1 MTKQTALSALLL
13 CLSGL
18 NPHQL
23 FAEDKIVGGP
33 FAVNVTGKSATIG
46 WVVQSG
52 EVKVGETRVVPVL
65 RSEKIT
71 MTGLKAGETVNYTI
85 PGGLRGTFKTAPAKP
100 SAFEAVVFGDTRT
113 RHDLHRKIVSAI
125 EKTNP
130 DLVFH
135 TGDLVTD
142 GLDTEQWPRFFDI
155 ERVMLDKTAFYPV
168 LGNHERNSRRF
179 YEFFDVSTPYYSLD
193 WGGVHFVLL
202 NSDLGN
208 SALSAQARESFWAEQ
223 LRWLDEDL
231 AKAQK
236 AEFRVVVMHHPPFT
250 AVKSRQTGDTPVKAM
265 VPVFEKHKVSVVFS
279 GHDHNYQHHLN
290 KGVHYVVT
298 GGGGAPLYPVDA
310 PIEGTT
316 LKVESTEH
324 YVRLLAAPGSIR
336 MEAIALDGR
345 TLEIFELKP

>member
-1 MTKQTALSALLL
+1 MLRQAALILLLL
-13 CLSGL
+13 CLPGRYSSF
-18 NPHQL
+18 L

-33 FAVNVTGKSATIG
+33 YAVNVTGKSATIG

-52 EVKVGETRVVPVL
+52 EVKVGDARVVPVL
-65 RSEKIT
+65 RSEKVT
-71 MTGLKAGETVNYTI
+71 MTGLKPGEPVKYTI
-85 PGGLRGTFKTAPAKP
+85 PGGLTGTFKTAPAKP
-100 SAFEAVVFGDTRT
+100 VAFEAVVFGDTRT
-113 RHDLHRKIVSAI
+113 RHDLHRKIVGAI
-125 EKTNP
+125 EKINP

-155 ERVMLDKTAFYPV
+155 ERTLLAKTAFYPV

-179 YEFFDVSTPYYSLD
+179 YEFFDVSTPYYSVD
-193 WGGVHFVLL
+193 WGGAHFVLL

-208 SALSAQARESFWAEQ
+208 SALSAQAREAFWSEQ

-236 AEFRVVVMHHPPFT
+236 AEFRFVVMHHPPFT
-250 AVKSRQTGDTPVKAM
+250 AVKSRQSGNTPVKAM
-265 VPVFEKHKVSVVFS
+265 VPIFEKHRVTVVFS

-290 KGVHYVVT
+290 NGVHYVVT

-316 LKVESTEH
+316 IKVESTEH
-324 YVRLLAAPGSIR
+324 YVRLLCGPGSTKI
-336 MEAIALDGR
+336 EAIALDGR
-345 TLEIFELKP
+345 MLESFELKP